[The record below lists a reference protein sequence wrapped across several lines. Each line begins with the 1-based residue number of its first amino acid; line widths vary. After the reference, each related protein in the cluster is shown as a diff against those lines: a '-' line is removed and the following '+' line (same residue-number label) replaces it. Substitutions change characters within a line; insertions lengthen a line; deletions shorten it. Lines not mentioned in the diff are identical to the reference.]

1 MTAMTLRTA
10 APAVDLTDDGQAVTT
25 SVDVA
30 AFFGKRHKDVLRAID
45 WLLSAD
51 DDPDFNGRNF
61 APVEYLDEKGEA
73 RPMYRLT
80 RDGFTL
86 LAMGFTGPAA
96 LRWKK
101 AYIAAFNAMEAKLR
115 GLYVAP
121 LPADREFTRGIR
133 MKDKLV
139 LHEQGRQVARELGN
153 ACNAEERRQLY
164 WRLYQINMAL
174 GIPMPTMA
182 ALGVPPLALPGD
194 VA

>member
-45 WLLSAD
+45 WLLGAD

-61 APVEYLDEKGEA
+61 APVEYLDEK
-73 RPMYRLT
+73 
-80 RDGFTL
+80 
-86 LAMGFTGPAA
+86 
-96 LRWKK
+96 
-101 AYIAAFNAMEAKLR
+101 
-115 GLYVAP
+115 
-121 LPADREFTRGIR
+121 
-133 MKDKLV
+133 
-139 LHEQGRQVARELGN
+139 
-153 ACNAEERRQLY
+153 
-164 WRLYQINMAL
+164 AL